1 MIQWRWIVYN
11 QQDADALQTLGGM
24 VRRVDALPSDPP
36 MWLVAL
42 PVSLEAPR
50 PKEKRMSKHK
60 TRDEQAGDEA
70 VRRWRERAAK
80 EGLIPEDEVEDT
92 VRIVRTNIWGKV
104 IRKEKRG

>member
-1 MIQWRWIVYN
+1 
-11 QQDADALQTLGGM
+11 
-24 VRRVDALPSDPP
+24 
-36 MWLVAL
+36 
-42 PVSLEAPR
+42 
-50 PKEKRMSKHK
+50 MSKHK